1 MENIELVKE
10 KDKVDLLKQIF
21 ENTKLKV
28 PESYNYPAIKEDLS
42 NVILYHIKEVTFEG
56 EEKSPRREAFENVI
70 GMIQNE
76 GVNFIYLI
84 LGDKK
89 GVSFYFGLIKES
101 NHNYDLPMPIREMG
115 NNFLKSAIRGNFRGS
130 KIEEVNPEKMK
141 EILEKIETNS
151 ENKNLPKKFANV
163 IGTPG
168 INETEDKKSFQGV
181 DRLVDVMLG
190 DEFGLC
196 IIAKPISKR
205 SITKIEDDL
214 YYIHNELSSRSKYSL
229 QDGENKSSSLS
240 DTKGTNESLT
250 VGTNETNSTNNS
262 KTVGTNETR
271 GENES
276 NTVGTSESIGS
287 SESNTVGTSETS
299 GTTKSDTTGTSTTT
313 GTTENKTL
321 GTSETS
327 GTSENK
333 SSGVTKSTN
342 KNKSTNIGKS
352 YSENDGIGINN
363 NFNIKL
369 EEEIKVKEE
378 IKLKKEELKKE
389 EIREDRRKEEK
400 GKDVKGKIEST
411 TRGESSSFSVT
422 KGNSSSTTTSVGTSN
437 SESYNKSVGTNTS
450 KGTSKSVSSGTT
462 GTSKTTGT
470 SESTTMGSSMSKGTS
485 ENTTSGT
492 NESSTETISKGV
504 SQNISR
510 DIYDKKAADYVKY
523 IDEILLPIIDYGKS
537 KGLYLTTTFIFSDKK
552 AQLEKLG
559 NTMKSL
565 YSGKKGNKNPL
576 EFEILDENDKKIEYF
591 KNFQIPECIVEGNK
605 YLADGKILTLKSYLS
620 QNNRVSLGNWYSPNE
635 LGLMASLPKK
645 EVVGLALNEE
655 VEFGLNSNI
664 SDTNEEQISLGN
676 LVQSG
681 NEIDVKVSLEKSA
694 LNKHIFIT
702 GVTGTGKTTTCQNL
716 LLESKLPFLVIEPAK
731 TEYRILMNNKE
742 TEDILIFT
750 LGKDDVAP
758 FRLNPFEFFEGES
771 ITSRVD
777 MLKAAM
783 EASFDMEAAIP
794 QIIESAMYSCYEDYG
809 WNIDNNKNEKFDNP
823 YDEGIYSFPTLEDL
837 LNKIEIEVTKHNFD
851 DRLKKDYIG
860 SITARLQGLL
870 VGSKGQML
878 NTRRGIDFRELIEK
892 KVVLEIEEI
901 KNGTEKSL
909 IMGFILTNLCEALK
923 AKFKKDKHFKH
934 ITLIEEAHR
943 LLSKY
948 SPGDSL
954 NKKNSVETFAD
965 MLAEVRKYGESLIIA
980 DQIPDK
986 MTPEVLKNT
995 NTKIVH
1001 KIFAEDDKE
1010 AIGNTISLS
1019 KEQKDFLSSLTTGRA
1034 IVFSQGWTKALQVQI
1049 KQKTNTTSDENIDED
1064 RLKSRVEDFYI
1075 ENYKKGIFL
1084 GTKYEKIS
1092 KEDFELCRDFS
1103 TNKEAV
1109 KIFKEIFE
1117 ENINSFREFKDIAI
1131 LLMDKSFW
1139 KEVKS
1144 VLNNEEKEIS
1154 LLETQ
1159 YITYHKVFGDN
1170 LYEIIFY
1177 KFYKNLENIDEE
1189 QINNIKN
1196 SIKKVF
1202 NSGDFKL
1209 DTEAKEYRR
1218 CLKKFIKK

>member
-1 MENIELVKE
+1 MEYEVIEKE
-10 KDKVDLLKQIF
+10 ERLQFLEEMF
-21 ENTKLKV
+21 ESTELKV
-28 PESYNYPAIKEDLS
+28 TESYSYPTIMEDLS
-42 NVILYHIKEVTFEG
+42 NVVLYHIKEVTFEG

-89 GVSFYFGLIKES
+89 GVSFYFGLVRES
-101 NHNYDLPMPIREMG
+101 KYDGELPMPIDEMG
-115 NNFLKSAIRGNFRGS
+115 NNLLKSAIRGNFRGS
-130 KIEEVNPEKMK
+130 KIEEVSPEEMI
-141 EILEKIETNS
+141 EIFDRMQTNS
-151 ENKNLPKKFANV
+151 ENKNLTRKYAN
-163 IGTPG
+163 ITGTPG
-168 INETEDKKSFQGV
+168 INESEDKKSFQGV
-181 DRLVDVMLG
+181 DRLVDVMQG
-190 DEFGLC
+190 DNFGLC
-196 IIAKPISKR
+196 IIAKPLSKR
-205 SITKIEDDL
+205 AIKKIEDDL
-214 YYIHNELSSRSKYSL
+214 YYIHNRLSGLSKISYQEGKNRSEGTST
-229 QDGENKSSSLS
+229 
-240 DTKGTNESLT
+240 TKGTNESKSE
-250 VGTNETNSTNNS
+250 GTNKSVT
-262 KTVGTNETR
+262 
-271 GENES
+271 
-276 NTVGTSESIGS
+276 IGS
-287 SESNTVGTSETS
+287 SETS
-299 GTTKSDTTGTSTTT
+299 GTTENKTVGSTTGTNESRTVTE
-313 GTTENKTL
+313 GENKSMTE
-321 GTSETS
+321 GTSSSSSSNEGWNEGGGETS
-327 GTSENK
+327 GGNSNTSNTTWGK
-333 SSGVTKSTN
+333 SKSVTKDN
-342 KNKSTNIGKS
+342 GKN
-352 YSENDGIGINN
+352 
-363 NFNIKL
+363 
-369 EEEIKVKEE
+369 
-378 IKLKKEELKKE
+378 
-389 EIREDRRKEEK
+389 
-400 GKDVKGKIEST
+400 EST
-411 TRGESSSFSVT
+411 T
-422 KGNSSSTTTSVGTSN
+422 KGTSSSTATSVGTN
-437 SESYNKSVGTNTS
+437 SSENFSKSEGTNKST
-450 KGTSKSVSSGTT
+450 
-462 GTSKTTGT
+462 
-470 SESTTMGSSMSKGTS
+470 
-485 ENTTSGT
+485 GT
-492 NESSTETISKGV
+492 NESRSKGKNESITIGTSISEGDNITTGSSENISK
-504 SQNISR
+504 
-510 DIYDKKAADYVKY
+510 DIFNKKAADYVKY
-523 IDEILLPIIDYGKS
+523 IDEMLLPIIDYGKS
-537 KGLYLTTTFIFSDKK
+537 KGLYLTTTFIFADKK
-552 AQLEKLG
+552 SQLEKLG
-559 NTMKSL
+559 NTIKSL

-576 EFEILDENDKKIEYF
+576 DVEILDESDKKIKYF
-591 KNFQIPECIVEGNK
+591 KNFQIPECVSYDDEN
-605 YLADGKILTLKSYLS
+605 ALTLKSHFIE
-620 QNNRVSLGNWYSPNE
+620 NNNISLGNWYSPNE
-635 LGLMASLPKK
+635 LGLIAGLPEK

-655 VEFGLNSNI
+655 VEFGLNAKTP
-664 SDTNEEQISLGN
+664 DKGEELISLGK

-681 NEIDVKVSLEKSA
+681 NEIDVEVSLEKSA

-702 GVTGTGKTTTCQNL
+702 GVTGTGKTTTCQKL

-794 QIIESAMYSCYEDYG
+794 QIIESAIYSCYEDYG

-823 YDEGIYSFPTLEDL
+823 YDEGVYSFPTLEDL

-923 AKFKKDKHFKH
+923 SKFKKDKQFKH

-980 DQIPDK
+980 DQIPNK

-1049 KQKTNTTSDENIDED
+1049 KERTNTTSKETIDED
-1064 RLKSRVEDFYI
+1064 KLKNRVENFYI

-1084 GTKYEKIS
+1084 GTKYKKIS
-1092 KEDFELCRDFS
+1092 KKDFELCREFS
-1103 TNKEAV
+1103 TNKEFV
-1109 KIFKEIFE
+1109 KVFKEIFE
-1117 ENINSFREFKDIAI
+1117 NKIGTFEEFEFIAKNFFKYKSMAKLIKNIYEDKINNMEDFKLIENQLKTLLDNQEF
-1131 LLMDKSFW
+1131 
-1139 KEVKS
+1139 
-1144 VLNNEEKEIS
+1144 
-1154 LLETQ
+1154 
-1159 YITYHKVFGDN
+1159 
-1170 LYEIIFY
+1170 
-1177 KFYKNLENIDEE
+1177 LENIKYVLLKEE
-1189 QINNIKN
+1189 AKIKDFELFKEEFKKYYKDSFNKDLYKIINCLYYNNLPTAELKEIYFGI
-1196 SIKKVF
+1196 SDVF
-1202 NSGDFKL
+1202 NKGNILETSGKEL
-1209 DTEAKEYRR
+1209 TEEYRKN
-1218 CLKKFIKK
+1218 LKNKITKN

>member
-1 MENIELVKE
+1 MEYEVIEKE
-10 KDKVDLLKQIF
+10 ERLQFLEEMF
-21 ENTKLKV
+21 ESTELKV
-28 PESYNYPAIKEDLS
+28 TESYSYPTIMEDLS
-42 NVILYHIKEVTFEG
+42 NVVLYHIKEVTFEG
-56 EEKSPRREAFENVI
+56 EEKSPQREAFENVI

-89 GVSFYFGLIKES
+89 GVSFYFGLVRES
-101 NHNYDLPMPIREMG
+101 KYDGELPMPIDEMG
-115 NNFLKSAIRGNFRGS
+115 NNLLKSAIRGNFRGS
-130 KIEEVNPEKMK
+130 KIEEVSPEEMI
-141 EILEKIETNS
+141 EIFDRMQTNS
-151 ENKNLPKKFANV
+151 ENKNLTRKYAN
-163 IGTPG
+163 ITGTPG
-168 INETEDKKSFQGV
+168 INESEDKKSFQGV
-181 DRLVDVMLG
+181 DRLVDVMQG
-190 DEFGLC
+190 DNFGLC
-196 IIAKPISKR
+196 IIAKPLSKR
-205 SITKIEDDL
+205 AIKKIEDDL
-214 YYIHNELSSRSKYSL
+214 YYIHNRLSGLSKISYQEGKNRSEGTST
-229 QDGENKSSSLS
+229 
-240 DTKGTNESLT
+240 TKGTNESKSE
-250 VGTNETNSTNNS
+250 GTNKSVT
-262 KTVGTNETR
+262 
-271 GENES
+271 
-276 NTVGTSESIGS
+276 IGS
-287 SESNTVGTSETS
+287 SETS
-299 GTTKSDTTGTSTTT
+299 GTTENKTVGSTTGTNESRTVTE
-313 GTTENKTL
+313 GENKSMTE
-321 GTSETS
+321 GTSSSSSSNEGWNEGGGETS
-327 GTSENK
+327 GGNSNSSNTTWGK
-333 SSGVTKSTN
+333 SKSVTKDN
-342 KNKSTNIGKS
+342 GKN
-352 YSENDGIGINN
+352 
-363 NFNIKL
+363 
-369 EEEIKVKEE
+369 
-378 IKLKKEELKKE
+378 
-389 EIREDRRKEEK
+389 
-400 GKDVKGKIEST
+400 EST
-411 TRGESSSFSVT
+411 T
-422 KGNSSSTTTSVGTSN
+422 KGTSSSTATSVGTN
-437 SESYNKSVGTNTS
+437 SSENFSKSEGTNKST
-450 KGTSKSVSSGTT
+450 
-462 GTSKTTGT
+462 
-470 SESTTMGSSMSKGTS
+470 
-485 ENTTSGT
+485 GT
-492 NESSTETISKGV
+492 NESRSKGKNESITIGTSISEGDNITTGSSENISK
-504 SQNISR
+504 
-510 DIYDKKAADYVKY
+510 DIFNKKAADYVKY
-523 IDEILLPIIDYGKS
+523 IDEMLLPIIDYGKS
-537 KGLYLTTTFIFSDKK
+537 KGLYLTTTFIFADKK
-552 AQLEKLG
+552 SQLEKLG
-559 NTMKSL
+559 NTIKSL

-576 EFEILDENDKKIEYF
+576 DVEILDESDKKIKYF
-591 KNFQIPECIVEGNK
+591 KNFQIPECVSYDDEN
-605 YLADGKILTLKSYLS
+605 ALTLKSHFIE
-620 QNNRVSLGNWYSPNE
+620 NNNISLGNWYSPNE
-635 LGLMASLPKK
+635 LGLIAGLPEK

-655 VEFGLNSNI
+655 VEFGLNAKTP
-664 SDTNEEQISLGN
+664 DKGEELISLGK

-681 NEIDVKVSLEKSA
+681 NEIDVEVSLEKSA

-702 GVTGTGKTTTCQNL
+702 GVTGTGKTTTCQKL

-794 QIIESAMYSCYEDYG
+794 QIIESAIYSCYEDYG

-823 YDEGIYSFPTLEDL
+823 YDEGVYSFPTLEDL

-923 AKFKKDKHFKH
+923 SKFKKDKQFKH

-980 DQIPDK
+980 DQIPNK

-1049 KQKTNTTSDENIDED
+1049 KERTNTTSKETIDED
-1064 RLKSRVEDFYI
+1064 KLKNRVENFYI

-1084 GTKYEKIS
+1084 GTKYKKIS
-1092 KEDFELCRDFS
+1092 KKDFELCREFS
-1103 TNKEAV
+1103 TNKEFV
-1109 KIFKEIFE
+1109 KVFKEIFE
-1117 ENINSFREFKDIAI
+1117 NKIGTFEEFEFIAKNFFKYKSMAKLIKNIYEDKINNMEDFKLIENQLKTLLDNQEF
-1131 LLMDKSFW
+1131 
-1139 KEVKS
+1139 
-1144 VLNNEEKEIS
+1144 
-1154 LLETQ
+1154 
-1159 YITYHKVFGDN
+1159 
-1170 LYEIIFY
+1170 
-1177 KFYKNLENIDEE
+1177 LENIKYVLLKEE
-1189 QINNIKN
+1189 AKIKDFELFKEEFKKYYKDSFNKDLYKIINCLYYNNLPTAELKEIYFGI
-1196 SIKKVF
+1196 SDVF
-1202 NSGDFKL
+1202 NKGNILETSGKEL
-1209 DTEAKEYRR
+1209 TEEYRKN
-1218 CLKKFIKK
+1218 LKNKITKN